1 MRGRARADG
10 GAGPVVRV
18 CPLSD
23 AGAYLQLLRPR
34 SDLLCR
40 RLCAGGPIS
49 RPACRRS
56 ALPDEPPRAPGP
68 CGTGPSLARP
78 AKQRDASGFTTVGG
92 RAAHRSPSLRPDR
105 WVGVL
110 ERRFAQPARARRPPR
125 RRSSV
130 DTTLISMPASRCR
143 RAKWRRRPKA
153 ASSGPSATCSGE
165 DHHQEGRVLDSRRG
179 FDPATPR
186 SGELAISP

>member
-56 ALPDEPPRAPGP
+56 ALPDEPPWAPGP

-78 AKQRDASGFTTVGG
+78 AKERDASEFTST
-92 RAAHRSPSLRPDR
+92 PPDDL
-105 WVGVL
+105 VL
-110 ERRFAQPARARRPPR
+110 PGSA
-125 RRSSV
+125 V
-130 DTTLISMPASRCR
+130 TAS
-143 RAKWRRRPKA
+143 
-153 ASSGPSATCSGE
+153 E
-165 DHHQEGRVLDSRRG
+165 
-179 FDPATPR
+179 
-186 SGELAISP
+186 